1 MSEIKG
7 PEPIADRVAEILK
20 SEMPSKLAAL
30 DALFR
35 DFTLRAI
42 QAYYIGDSDGK
53 YVWPCITISDAEP
66 ETLAAVSDGRYLAW
80 PLEIAILDLDEGG
93 GYQRLTRSLW
103 RYQRAVT
110 EILHTHKTEAGY
122 WLGIPRIE
130 PITRGP
136 YPVLEVP
143 EQMVLV
149 KGVRAWFLSTETF

>member
-7 PEPIADRVAEILK
+7 PEPIADRVAEILE

-42 QAYYIGDSDGK
+42 QAYYIGGSGGK
-53 YVWPCITISDAEP
+53 YVWPSVTIRDAFP

-80 PLEIAILDLDEGG
+80 PLEIVILNLDEGG
-93 GYQRLTRSLW
+93 GYQRLIRSLW

-110 EILHTHKTEAGY
+110 EILHSHKTETGY

-130 PITRGP
+130 PLVEGP
-136 YPVLEVP
+136 YSVDEAPNEYALF
-143 EQMVLV
+143 